1 MNPSRSPR
9 HHHCASSRRRSA
21 DEIWAELTRAA
32 LLTPPEDN
40 EADLAHAPLGFS
52 TRVAALGLA
61 ERRAAPSLLE
71 AFSLRALGLA
81 SLAAAL
87 ALVAHFSVPQS
98 VAAADEE
105 FFFTVEDPSSLLL
118 GETGGG
124 LYE

>member
-9 HHHCASSRRRSA
+9 HHRASPGRRPA
-21 DEIWAELTRAA
+21 DEVWAELTRAA
-32 LLTPPEDN
+32 RLAPTEGN
-40 EADLAHAPLGFS
+40 AAAHAPLGFS

-61 ERRAAPSLLE
+61 ERRLAPSLLE
-71 AFSLRALGLA
+71 ALSLRALGLA

-105 FFFTVEDPSSLLL
+105 FFFTVEDPSVLLL
-118 GETGGG
+118 GENGGG
-124 LYE
+124 FYE